1 MRSISSP
8 SRLSRAVIVAIGL
21 TLVAAACGGDDIS
34 GLDSPDDQT
43 SSSITTSAGGV
54 TDTPTDDDEP
64 PPAAGGEDRGA
75 ELIGRWEVSIYVL
88 PDSGSLTNVVGAEPV
103 FMEFGADG
111 TLSYNTGCNGG
122 TTDYATSG
130 AYLVPDSALDDTP
143 EGQPITIG
151 PSFVQT
157 EIGCEGFLGDQ
168 DRDLPA
174 NMGAATRFRIDDDRL
189 LLLDEFLLIEATK
202 AG

>member
-1 MRSISSP
+1 MATI
-8 SRLSRAVIVAIGL
+8 AIGL
-21 TLVAAACGGDDIS
+21 ILITAACGGDDIS

-43 SSSITTSAGGV
+43 SSSTTTSAGGV
-54 TDTPTDDDEP
+54 TDAPADDEP
-64 PPAAGGEDRGA
+64 PPAAAGEDRGA
-75 ELIGRWEVSIYVL
+75 ELIGRWEVSNYKL
-88 PDSGSLTNVVGAEPV
+88 PDGALTNVVGAESV
-103 FMEFGADG
+103 FMEFEADG
-111 TLSYNTGCNGG
+111 TLSYHTGCNGG

-130 AYLVPDSALDDTP
+130 AYVVPKSALDDVL

-174 NMGAATRFRIDDDRL
+174 NMGAATRFRIDGDQL
-189 LLLDEFLLIEATK
+189 LLLDEFRLIEATR